1 MTKSPTTLVLI
12 CLFLHLIL
20 IFFAEDPG
28 YFFVNEE
35 DLYNSYKQV
44 RDELG
49 KYSSS
54 LLKKNELI
62 VLNKIDLIDK
72 KELVKKKEKFT
83 NKIRKKVLTLST
95 MSKLSISQIKKEL
108 INYASK

>member
-1 MTKSPTTLVLI
+1 M
-12 CLFLHLIL
+12 
-20 IFFAEDPG
+20 
-28 YFFVNEE
+28 
-35 DLYNSYKQV
+35 
-44 RDELG
+44 G

-95 MSKLSISQIKKEL
+95 MSKLSISQIKKKL
-108 INYASK
+108 ISYVPK